1 MKKISFLAAVATS
14 TLSLTTVFSQTG
26 NVGINTETPQAT
38 LHVKGQPSNSS
49 SLDGVIAP
57 TLTGD
62 QMASKTYTLAQ
73 TGAIVYSTAPAASLT
88 GQVINVTAPG
98 YYYFDGVVWQK
109 VTNSNEAWLT
119 RGNLGTNAT
128 TNYLGTND
136 NVDLVFRRNKL
147 HGGFIGSTN
156 TGLGT
161 SSMPQNAP
169 GTYNVAFGNA
179 ALSALTTGTNN
190 VGLGAYSGNVLT
202 SGAGNVLVG
211 TSAGL
216 SITSG
221 GWNVFVGDNTGRTL
235 TTGNVNVGL
244 GNRSLRNSTTA
255 FKNIA
260 MGQSALENLTTGS
273 YNVALGQAAGY
284 RLTTENKNVM
294 IGAQTG
300 SYVTGENNVFIGT
313 GAGRSNTVNTIE
325 TVNNRLVIHS
335 NVNFV
340 PNPAPGTENVSDLSA
355 SWTNGLIIGDFKDRW
370 VKLNG
375 NLQLNPTYNPS
386 DATFTKTLV
395 AKPDGTVGLGDPVVA
410 PSAWLIGGNSNTNAA
425 TNFIGTTN
433 SQDVVFKR
441 NGVSAGWLNE
451 DDNNTSFGVN
461 SMPRLT
467 GYDSRRNN
475 TAIGVN
481 SLTNITDGYSNTSL
495 GFWTLSSLTSG
506 ASNTA
511 VGTGTMIGLTTGN
524 ENSVYGVGAG
534 SSLTTGSHNLFIGS
548 STGLGISTGDFNVMI
563 GQGTFPVDNGSN
575 QLALGNVIFGK
586 NINPGDGSSGF
597 INNQV
602 DGMIGIAT
610 PYPTSTLHTEG
621 SVATQIFNDI
631 FNTNGN
637 FTLGDKHHTFIARQN
652 TVILPP
658 ASTCQGREYVIIYGV
673 GTPSSIGSEIYI
685 GGSPV
690 SNFSISSVPG
700 NRGITVQS
708 DGTNWYATNVF

>member
-14 TLSLTTVFSQTG
+14 MLSLTTVFSQTG

-340 PNPAPGTENVSDLSA
+340 PNPAPGSENVSDLTA
-355 SWTNGLIIGDFKDRW
+355 SWTNGLVIGDFKDRW
-370 VKLNG
+370 LKING
-375 NLQLNPTYNPS
+375 NFQLNPGYNPA
-386 DATFTKTLV
+386 DATYTKILV
-395 AKPDGTVGLGDPVVA
+395 SKPDGTVGIGDPVAA
-410 PSAWLIGGNSNTNAA
+410 PAGWLIGGNN
-425 TNFIGTTN
+425 IG
-433 SQDVVFKR
+433 
-441 NGVSAGWLNE
+441 
-451 DDNNTSFGVN
+451 
-461 SMPRLT
+461 
-467 GYDSRRNN
+467 
-475 TAIGVN
+475 IGME
-481 SLTNITDGYSNTSL
+481 
-495 GFWTLSSLTSG
+495 
-506 ASNTA
+506 A
-511 VGTGTMIGLTTGN
+511 
-524 ENSVYGVGAG
+524 
-534 SSLTTGSHNLFIGS
+534 
-548 STGLGISTGDFNVMI
+548 
-563 GQGTFPVDNGSN
+563 
-575 QLALGNVIFGK
+575 GK
-586 NINPGDGSSGF
+586 NISRGNNNIIIGKNAGSLLDTGERNIIIGNNIEAPGDGDFSNTLNIGNF
-597 INNQV
+597 VMATDMNQDPNV
-602 DGMIGIAT
+602 
-610 PYPTSTLHTEG
+610 STLKYAGFLGIGTPTPK
-621 SVATQIFNDI
+621 STLQVAGTVAFQTVTLLPNDI
-631 FNTNGN
+631 FDMDTASGN
-637 FTLGDKHHTFIARQN
+637 YYGHTFILTSN
-652 TVILPP
+652 TVILPNA
-658 ASTCQGREYVIIYGV
+658 ASYPGRQYTFVL
-673 GTPSSIGSEIYI
+673 
-685 GGSPV
+685 GGQAK
-690 SNFSISSVPG
+690 ISSFIKG
-700 NRGITVQS
+700 TISNLTYSGDYELNGDDGKRGITITS
-708 DGTNWYATNVF
+708 NGTNWFATNVF